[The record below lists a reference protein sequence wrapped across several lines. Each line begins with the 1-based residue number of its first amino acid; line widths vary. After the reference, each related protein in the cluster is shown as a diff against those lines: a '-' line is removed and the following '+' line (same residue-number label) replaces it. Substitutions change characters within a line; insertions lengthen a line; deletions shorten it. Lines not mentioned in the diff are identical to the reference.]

1 MRKVRNTIRLGK
13 EEKRWRQLTAVVVAA
28 LCLLV
33 ASGCRRDKAAGDGRP
48 RLAATT
54 PAIAWM
60 VQEIGGDDVNVVSLL
75 PSGSD
80 AESYEPD
87 MATMKS
93 LSGSSTLYTLSTP
106 GFEQTTVKRVA
117 DATGKTLSV
126 TDLSVGIERIDDSHS
141 GGYDP
146 HYLSS
151 PANARKVA
159 AAILADMERRYPD
172 KAESMRARADAL
184 DVRLAAA
191 SDSVKTL
198 LGTPGEGE
206 ARAIVAI
213 HPSLGYYARDYGLR
227 QISLEENGKE
237 VTPRGLERGLA
248 EAHKAGAG
256 VLVYERTH
264 SPDRASLYAA
274 ELGIPTIGVD
284 FNAADF
290 ALQYTEI
297 ARAIS
302 SLQRQ

>member
-13 EEKRWRQLTAVVVAA
+13 RGERWRQLTAVVAVA
-28 LCLLV
+28 LCLLL
-33 ASGCRRDKAAGDGRP
+33 ASGCRRDKAASDGRP
-48 RLAATT
+48 LLAATT

-106 GFEQTTVKRVA
+106 GFEQSTVRRVA

-172 KAESMRARADAL
+172 KAETMRARADAL
-184 DVRLAAA
+184 DKRLAAA

-198 LGTPGEGE
+198 LGNPGEGC
-206 ARAIVAI
+206 AIVAI

-264 SPDRASLYAA
+264 SPDRATLYAA

-290 ALQYTEI
+290 ARQYTQI
-297 ARAIS
+297 ARAITGPT
-302 SLQRQ
+302 RQ